1 MSPIRI
7 LCMSCVLSSC
17 VLSELHNA
25 LRFSRETNHST
36 TVKILSVMLAKGLV
50 VRDESARPGLVK
62 TLDSCHDEPGM
73 PWRGSLR
80 RRNVRGDSPRGDG
93 IPQCRVETSD
103 AQSTRRCFMRVLL
116 VEDSESLR
124 RSVVRALQHAGYV
137 VDAADD
143 GEKGLLSAELTDYDA
158 IVLDIMLPKLDGL
171 ALLRRL
177 RAAGRRTHVLLLT
190 ARDTVAN
197 RVEGLRQGADDYLV
211 KPFAL
216 EELLAR
222 VEALCR
228 RANRTQTGP
237 MCIGGLE
244 IDLSARR
251 LHRGGVEVELTA
263 REWRLLECL
272 ALRAG
277 QIVPRAEIEQRI
289 YDELAEPMS
298 NVVDAAIY
306 GLRRK
311 IGTDL
316 IRTRRGLG
324 YMLDAEVS

>member
-1 MSPIRI
+1 
-7 LCMSCVLSSC
+7 
-17 VLSELHNA
+17 
-25 LRFSRETNHST
+25 
-36 TVKILSVMLAKGLV
+36 
-50 VRDESARPGLVK
+50 
-62 TLDSCHDEPGM
+62 
-73 PWRGSLR
+73 
-80 RRNVRGDSPRGDG
+80 
-93 IPQCRVETSD
+93 
-103 AQSTRRCFMRVLL
+103 MRVLL
-116 VEDSESLR
+116 VEDSELLR
-124 RSVVRALQHAGYV
+124 RSVIRALKHAGYV
-137 VDAADD
+137 VDAAGD
-143 GEKGLLSAELTDYDA
+143 GEKGWLSAELTDYDA

-177 RAAGRRTHVLLLT
+177 RAAGRMTHVLLLT
-190 ARDTVAN
+190 ARDTVAD

-222 VEALCR
+222 VAALCR
-228 RANRTQTGP
+228 RANRTQSGP
-237 MCIGGLE
+237 LCIGDLE
-244 IDLSARR
+244 VDLVARR
-251 LHRGGVEVELTA
+251 LRRAGIEIDLTA

-298 NVVDAAIY
+298 NVVDAAVY

-311 IGTDL
+311 IGADL

-324 YMLDAEVS
+324 YVLETEDL